1 MPPIFSSLSL
11 QRAKYQ
17 RVILV
22 GRKNKRGFR
31 GRFQRSKR
39 ILKLP
44 LKMRPFDYISH
55 PRETQYHEILKYVR
69 QSFKNVDL

>member
-22 GRKNKRGFR
+22 GEKKKIQREISTLKKNLET
-31 GRFQRSKR
+31 S
-39 ILKLP
+39 IS
-44 LKMRPFDYISH
+44 KMRPFDYISH

>member
-17 RVILV
+17 RVILD
-22 GRKNKRGFR
+22 GEKKR

>member
-22 GRKNKRGFR
+22 GGKKKREISTLKKNLET
-31 GRFQRSKR
+31 S
-39 ILKLP
+39 IS
-44 LKMRPFDYISH
+44 KMRPFDYISH

>member
-22 GRKNKRGFR
+22 GEKKRFR